1 MKLPLIVGGGLMC
14 QKDLDRAWGAG
25 ATCVVVGSAVE
36 REPAVLNEMRL
47 TR

>member
-1 MKLPLIVGGGLMC
+1 MKVPLIVGGGLTC
-14 QKDLDRAWGAG
+14 QEDLDRAWDAG

-47 TR
+47 AR